1 MNYYV
6 DNDKEFKYSAGAHAI
21 ELRGIVKSENPK
33 SWIGTIIVLTDID
46 DCSPEEV
53 LIKIIEVDTSIPIKV
68 LVGIESTMKLEVF
81 SDSQYEEFRKILS
94 EVIIRKDITIT
105 DKYYAD

>member
-6 DNDKEFKYSAGAHAI
+6 DSNKEFKYSAGAYAL
-21 ELRGIVKSENPK
+21 EFKGIVKSENPK
-33 SWIGTIIVLTDID
+33 SWIGTIIVLTNID
-46 DCSPEEV
+46 DYSPKEV
-53 LIKIIEVDTSIPIKV
+53 LIKIRGVYTSNPIKV
-68 LVGIESTMKLEVF
+68 LVEIESTMDLEVF
-81 SDSQYEEFRKILS
+81 SDSQYEELRKILS